1 MKNFNKDILHN
12 IFLFLQNCDV
22 FKLPQICKF
31 YRKITLDSFFFNKIK
46 YRRHPMVFN
55 NFDNMCSICNLKIC
69 FITNNDEFVISRCNH
84 Y

>member
-31 YRKITLDSFFFNKIK
+31 YRKITLDSFFLIK
-46 YRRHPMVFN
+46 
-55 NFDNMCSICNLKIC
+55 
-69 FITNNDEFVISRCNH
+69 
-84 Y
+84 